1 MAQAKTADPRKDF
14 EELSAQIEVLRNDL
28 GAITETLKN
37 AGVHSGE
44 AALAH
49 ARRTASELQARGQEG
64 LKYAQSSAEEMGAQA
79 AQAVRNQPAAAV
91 GLAVGVGFLL
101 GFMSGRK

>member
-1 MAQAKTADPRKDF
+1 MATKSGDPKKDF
-14 EELSAQIEVLRNDL
+14 DELSEQIATLRADL

-44 AALAH
+44 AALAN
-49 ARRTASELQARGQEG
+49 AKQRAADLQARGQDG
-64 LKYAQSSAEEMGAQA
+64 LRHAHSSAEEMGHQA

>member
-1 MAQAKTADPRKDF
+1 MAQTKAADPKKDF
-14 EELSAQIEVLRNDL
+14 EELSEQIATLRNDL

-37 AGVHSGE
+37 AGVHSRD
-44 AALAH
+44 AAVNN
-49 ARRTASELQARGQEG
+49 ARQTAADLQARGQDG
-64 LKYAQSSAEEMGAQA
+64 LRHAQSSAEEMGAQA
-79 AQAVRNQPAAAV
+79 AQTVRNQPAAAV